1 MQNDINF
8 PMMAIVND
16 LDALI
21 TEIDEN
27 PQLSSWVV
35 RLVLKSIKD
44 KARNM
49 VIETAPTPVSA
60 NQVPHLEALG
70 NSSAIGTRVRVLK

>member
-8 PMMAIVND
+8 PMIAIVND

-21 TEIDEN
+21 TEIDQN

-49 VIETAPTPVSA
+49 VIETAPTPVST
-60 NQVPHLEALG
+60 NQVPHLEALS
-70 NSSAIGTRVRVLK
+70 NSSAMGTRVMVLK